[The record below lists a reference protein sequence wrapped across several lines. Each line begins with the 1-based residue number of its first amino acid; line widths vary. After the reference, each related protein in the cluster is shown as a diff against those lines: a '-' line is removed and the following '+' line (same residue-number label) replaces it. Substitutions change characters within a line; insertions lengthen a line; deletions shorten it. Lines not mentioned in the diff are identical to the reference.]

1 MATANMINHG
11 VIDDDTMA
19 TATDQNVSTSEAIK
33 TFAENT
39 ANDAVAES
47 GLTSNLLLMGA

>member
-33 TFAENT
+33 TYTETT
-39 ANDAVAES
+39 ASETLATS